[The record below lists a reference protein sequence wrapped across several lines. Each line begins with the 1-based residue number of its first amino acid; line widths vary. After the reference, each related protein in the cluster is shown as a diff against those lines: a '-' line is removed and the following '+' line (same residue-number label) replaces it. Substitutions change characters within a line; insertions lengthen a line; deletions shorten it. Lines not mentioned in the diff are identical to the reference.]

1 MKTSLQDGLCW
12 TRGRFLAV
20 AGVLFA
26 LQAGLILL
34 FGDRSLPSSPPPAP
48 STRFHALG
56 RSVGEQDLLRLFF
69 VSDPAAFPLPNAQ
82 GFSGRAWLNQLPPAY
97 QSEVQLEP
105 PSWLSLDT
113 ARLGTNF
120 PAPPLHL
127 AALSPDLARQQ
138 TFRLEPLPVF
148 LAPEIVPTQSLFRL
162 EGELEGCLRGRP
174 LQLRSWSSSQLL
186 SNSVV
191 QIAVDPAGAVLA
203 ARLDT
208 RSGSAEADA
217 EAVALARALR
227 FTPGLAGRTRWGRAV
242 FQWQTTEPAAA
253 GQPEKAP

>member
-82 GFSGRAWLNQLPPAY
+82 GFSGRAWLNQLPPTY

-105 PSWLSLDT
+105 PSWLPLDT
-113 ARLGTNF
+113 TRLGTNF
-120 PAPPLHL
+120 PAPLFQW
-127 AALSPDLARQQ
+127 ANISPDLAQQ
-138 TFRLEPLPVF
+138 QALRPEPLPVF
-148 LAPEIVPTQSLFRL
+148 LAPEIVPAQSLFRL
-162 EGELEGCLRGRP
+162 QGELEGSLLGPP

-191 QIAVDPAGAVLA
+191 QIAVNPAGTILA
-203 ARLDT
+203 ARLEV

-227 FTPGLAGRTRWGRAV
+227 FTPSPAARTRWSQAA

-253 GQPEKAP
+253 GQPGKAP